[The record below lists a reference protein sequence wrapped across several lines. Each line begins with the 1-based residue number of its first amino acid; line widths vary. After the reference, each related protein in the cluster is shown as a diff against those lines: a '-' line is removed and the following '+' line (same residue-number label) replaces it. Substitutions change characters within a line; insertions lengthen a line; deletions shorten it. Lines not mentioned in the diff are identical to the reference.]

1 MHHIL
6 RFRPILQPVIGDG
19 KQPLPEMRVQRVECF
34 GIIRCQSFRPS
45 AQVDI

>member
-1 MHHIL
+1 
-6 RFRPILQPVIGDG
+6 
-19 KQPLPEMRVQRVECF
+19 MRVQRVECF